1 MTEAGPSTSSA
12 QADESNGGSSPSA
25 DQSVWQSNLQ
35 RIQQR
40 KQQVYNWPHS
50 KKLLK
55 LAIYSA
61 CQIEDCKCGGW
72 KAPAPPPKNSKVDVA
87 QPLANFTDPC
97 HNCTHVLGMP
107 KLVDTCNIVN
117 QLLNRLN
124 CRPTLVSFSL

>member
-1 MTEAGPSTSSA
+1 MSDAGPSTSSN
-12 QADESNGGSSPSA
+12 QPEESIGGNSPSA

-40 KQQVYNWPHS
+40 KQQVYNWPHN

-61 CQIEDCKCGGW
+61 CQIENCKCSGW
-72 KAPAPPPKNSKVDVA
+72 KAPAPPPKTSKVDVT

-97 HNCTHVLGMP
+97 HNCTHVLG
-107 KLVDTCNIVN
+107 K
-117 QLLNRLN
+117 
-124 CRPTLVSFSL
+124 